1 VISAPKPAPR
11 KRKLRKRIARRP
23 KRTTLRRK
31 ADALFSLYVRRGGL
45 CERCGAIEGL
55 QCSHYISR
63 RYLAVRYNPLNAEC
77 LCMRCHKYLTEH
89 PLQAE
94 DRFSLRVGVLVREEL
109 RRVAIAGGVPDYAAV
124 IADLMEKLGSKSV
137 QT

>member
-1 VISAPKPAPR
+1 VIFRRVSANPKRKPR
-11 KRKLRKRIARRP
+11 KRISARP

-31 ADALFSLYVRRGGL
+31 ADALFSLYVRRNGY
-45 CERCGAIEGL
+45 CERCGATEGL

-63 RYLAVRYNPLNAEC
+63 SYYAVRFNPLNAEC

-94 DRFSLRVGVLVREEL
+94 DRFALRVGPLVREEL
-109 RRVAIAGGVPDYAAV
+109 RRIAIAGGAPDYLAV
-124 IADLMEKLGSKSV
+124 IADLKAKLA
-137 QT
+137 